1 MNLDNVSL
9 RISKNGSVV
18 DSYNLESW
26 KPDTTSRR
34 DVRTRESLY
43 IGSESICTLTDSET
57 LIPLWG

>member
-9 RISKNGSVV
+9 RISKNGSIV

-34 DVRTRESLY
+34 DVRTAKAFILVAN
-43 IGSESICTLTDSET
+43 LFV
-57 LIPLWG
+57 L